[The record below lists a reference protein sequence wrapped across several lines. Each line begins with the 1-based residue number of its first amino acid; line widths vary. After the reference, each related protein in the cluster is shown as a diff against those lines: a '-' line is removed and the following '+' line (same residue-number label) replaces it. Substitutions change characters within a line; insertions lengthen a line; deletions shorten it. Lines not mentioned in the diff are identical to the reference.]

1 MEKNAYE
8 IAKSRYAELGVNT
21 YDALNKLK
29 QGPERYAKQFFLRCL
44 NQQKQ

>member
-21 YDALNKLK
+21 DDALNKLK
-29 QGPERYAKQFFLRCL
+29 KIPVSIHTWQLDDEIGRAHV
-44 NQQKQ
+44 